1 MKRADVRVEAVLAA
15 SGVVAFPV
23 AELRRLLGAGHVVP
37 VPPDAAPLDQCWAL
51 HAPGAAADPEDAWRR
66 AYAAAV
72 DAARGAP
79 PAATPAELRGGIA
92 DEALDRFVGTFLS

>member
-1 MKRADVRVEAVLAA
+1 MCCAVPSPTPRSRQADYNME
-15 SGVVAFPV
+15 
-23 AELRRLLGAGHVVP
+23 HVVYELNK
-37 VPPDAAPLDQCWAL
+37 VGTEL
-51 HAPGAAADPEDAWRR
+51 
-66 AYAAAV
+66 AV

>member
-1 MKRADVRVEAVLAA
+1 MTLSRVSQFVLEQISRRAQR
-15 SGVVAFPV
+15 
-23 AELRRLLGAGHVVP
+23 
-37 VPPDAAPLDQCWAL
+37 VPPEAAPLDQCWAL

-66 AYAAAV
+66 AYAAAI
-72 DAARGAP
+72 DNGAP

>member
-1 MKRADVRVEAVLAA
+1 MRVLDLAPLSAARADATFDGLHYVRE
-15 SGVVAFPV
+15 
-23 AELRRLLGAGHVVP
+23 VP
-37 VPPDAAPLDQCWAL
+37 
-51 HAPGAAADPEDAWRR
+51 
-66 AYAAAV
+66 AAAV

>member
-1 MKRADVRVEAVLAA
+1 MEI
-15 SGVVAFPV
+15 
-23 AELRRLLGAGHVVP
+23 RRRKILISAQVP

-51 HAPGAAADPEDAWRR
+51 HAPGTAADPEDAWRR

-79 PAATPAELRGGIA
+79 PAATPAELQGGIA
-92 DEALDRFVGTFLS
+92 DEALGRFVGTFLS